1 MSQLVEKENEQSTR
15 ERLIEAAGQIFAEKG
30 FRATTIRDICEAA
43 GANVAAVNYH
53 FGDKEKLYAETWR
66 YAFAQHERP
75 AFSDLEGQPPEKQ
88 LRQLIRLLVKTHDR
102 KKGLSHFMRLYLME
116 LVNPTGLIQQDWIDL
131 IGPRRE
137 KFLETVRQIIG
148 PYASRESLLLCEMSV
163 IHQCRALLIMKR
175 GDLEYFLEH
184 PLDEA
189 MLDRLADHIV
199 DFSIAGIKAV
209 GQLKK

>member
-1 MSQLVEKENEQSTR
+1 VARRQDGRETR
-15 ERLIEAAGQIFAEKG
+15 QRLLEAACKVFARKG
-30 FRATTIRDICEAA
+30 YHNARVAEICRQAS
-43 GANVAAVNYH
+43 ANVAAVNYH

-75 AFSDLEGQPPEKQ
+75 AFSDLEEQPPEKQ